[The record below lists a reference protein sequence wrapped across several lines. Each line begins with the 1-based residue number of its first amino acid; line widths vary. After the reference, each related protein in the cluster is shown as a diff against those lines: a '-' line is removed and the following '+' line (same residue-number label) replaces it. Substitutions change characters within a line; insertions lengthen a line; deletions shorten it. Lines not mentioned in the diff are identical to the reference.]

1 MRHSVSNNKMLKGMK
16 AAFLMAGVLAAA
28 GVAFYFGGASQMMK
42 ASAAGPAVRPAMTSN
57 TFPDSLKAL
66 PDSPKALPDSPKAR
80 PGSLSLPMFF
90 EPNEGQTDAR
100 VKFMAR
106 GSGYGL
112 FLMGDEAVLELQQ
125 AVPNPRTATALPAAK
140 TSALIRMRLEGASA
154 SAKVSGVSPLPGK
167 SNYFIGNDSSKW
179 RQNIPQF
186 GRVEYQAVYPGVDL
200 VYYGNQGQLEYD
212 FRVAPGAGADQ
223 IALNFSG
230 AKAHIVSSDA
240 ATAGAGDL
248 VLSTANG
255 DIRFHAPHVYQRN
268 RSGQGEDVVEGR
280 FRELAEN
287 KIGFAIGDYDHSR
300 ELVID
305 PVLSYSTYLGA
316 GGGLVGES
324 LVKVA
329 VDSADNIYLA
339 GSTTSAYFF
348 PPTLPAGDPA
358 PLQTCLGEP
367 LDTTTCS
374 ASTAQNIFIAVINPT
389 PQAGGPELLYATY
402 LGGNGTDSLA
412 GIAVDAARNI
422 YVAGTTNST
431 DFPYSTGADGSI
443 APFQQKPY
451 GGGGTHGFLSAIAL
465 NVPSV
470 NNTYSLSY
478 STYLSA
484 DGIDTVTGMTIDNN
498 SCNPTC
504 DAYVAGV
511 TTSTLGIT
519 NGFPANASGYQ
530 TTSNSPTNKQFFAS
544 KISTITSGSAS
555 MEYSTYFGG
564 GNFGT
569 TDIAIGGGIAVD
581 PSSTNPNMYFTGTT
595 NMLGTASGSLA
606 AFPLFNAQQSC
617 LNEASNRSCGPQ
629 SPTNTVDAFVAKINP
644 NQPSSFPIYS
654 TYLGGNGNDY
664 GNAVAV
670 DTSASA
676 YVVGTTTSAD
686 WVSVG
691 GGFQTSNQGLNGASN
706 AFVVKISGAESGS
719 SYPISY
725 FTYLGGNGPDLGEDI
740 KVDSTGN
747 VYVAGTTSSTNPT
760 LPVTTN
766 TLQATYGGGN
776 SDAFFAFLSTSLA
789 GQAAGDYVSYLG
801 GSGTDVGTGIAFDG
815 FGSAYVAG
823 ATQSVNFPV
832 TTATATTA
840 AAYQAD
846 LIGTQDAF
854 VSKIGAY
861 SQLTLTVPNT
871 SPSPSPVA
879 AGNQVTFTFNI
890 NNLTGPDNANLLV
903 FNATS
908 IPTTG
913 LTGTTHATVTSGAG
927 SCGALEGSTI
937 SCNIQNLKVG
947 ATATVQVLMTP
958 AIPVAIPNGTI
969 TISGNVSAN
978 GGGTIATVTQP
989 TVQVVDFY
997 LPKPTVL
1004 TPTITAGD
1012 TALIQVQF
1020 CPDPGE
1026 QYTASITPSQTTNP
1040 SMVTS
1045 TTPTFNP
1052 TTVSLSGTQCGT
1064 TTLSIPTVARPV
1076 TGASL
1081 RRSRNWYYATWLP
1094 IGGLSLIGL
1103 GIGATGKRR
1112 RWLIGAVLCLLVG
1125 IIVLEPGCGSASS
1138 STPTTTGTAAEIY
1151 TITITGSAG
1160 TGASHQTSAVV
1171 QVN

>member
-1 MRHSVSNNKMLKGMK
+1 VRHSVSNNKMLKGMK

-28 GVAFYFGGASQMMK
+28 GVAFYFDGASQMMK

-57 TFPDSLKAL
+57 TFPDSL
-66 PDSPKALPDSPKAR
+66 KALPDSPKAR

-112 FLMGDEAVLELQQ
+112 FLTGDEAVLELQQ

-212 FRVAPGAGADQ
+212 FRVAPGAGTDQ
-223 IALNFSG
+223 IALSFSG
-230 AKAHIVSSDA
+230 AKAHIVSGDRASGD
-240 ATAGAGDL
+240 GAESGDL

-255 DIRFHAPHVYQRN
+255 DIRFHAPRVYQPS
-268 RSGQGEDVVEGR
+268 RSGRGEDVVAGQ
-280 FRELAEN
+280 FRQLAEN

-316 GGGLVGES
+316 GGES

-348 PPTLPAGDPA
+348 PNPLPGGDPA
-358 PLQTCLGEP
+358 ALQTQLSG
-367 LDTTTCS
+367 
-374 ASTAQNIFIAVINPT
+374 AQNLFIAVINPT
-389 PQAGGPELLYATY
+389 PQGGGPELLYATY

-412 GIAVDAARNI
+412 GVAVDVAHNI
-422 YVAGTTNST
+422 YVAGTTTST
-431 DFPYSTGADGSI
+431 NFPTSTGTNGSI
-443 APFQQKPY
+443 APFQTGPY

-465 NVPSV
+465 NIPSV

-484 DGIDTVTGMTIDNN
+484 DGVDTVTGMAIDNN
-498 SCNPTC
+498 SCAPTC
-504 DAYVAGV
+504 NAYVTGV
-511 TTSTLGIT
+511 TTSTLGIN

-530 TTSNSPTNKQFFAS
+530 TTSNSPQHKQFFAS

-581 PSSTNPNMYFTGTT
+581 PSSINPNMYFTGTT

-654 TYLGGNGNDY
+654 TYLGGSGNDY

-676 YVVGTTTSAD
+676 YVVGTTSSAD

-706 AFVVKISGAESGS
+706 AFIVKISGAESGS

-747 VYVAGTTSSTNPT
+747 VYIAGTTSSTNPT

-815 FGSAYVAG
+815 FGAAYVAG
-823 ATQSVNFPV
+823 ATQSGNFPV
-832 TTATATTA
+832 TAAT
-840 AAYQAD
+840 AYQAD

-854 VSKIGAY
+854 VSKIGAS
-861 SQLTLTVPNT
+861 SQLILSYPNT

-890 NNLTGPDNANLLV
+890 VNNGPDNANLLV
-903 FNATS
+903 FNATQ
-908 IPTTG
+908 IPTAG
-913 LTGTTHATVTSGAG
+913 LTGTTHATVTSGTG
-927 SCGALEGSTI
+927 SCGALEVSTI

-958 AIPVAIPNGTI
+958 AIPVLNQTI

-978 GGGTIATVTQP
+978 GGGTLATVTQP

-997 LPKPTVL
+997 IPKPTVV

-1081 RRSRNWYYATWLP
+1081 RHSRNWYYATWLP
-1094 IGGLSLIGL
+1094 IGGLSLMGL

-1138 STPTTTGTAAEIY
+1138 STPTSTGTAAGFY
-1151 TITITGSAG
+1151 TVTITGSAG
-1160 TGASHQTSAVV
+1160 TGASHQTSAIV